1 MTVLV
6 PVLVNTPVVARIG
19 LDKMGLPAEAISP
32 EQAVDEALAAL
43 LANRVTTL
51 PRADMAAAFE
61 GMKGAVVE
69 MIKTRL
75 AAAQPAH

>member
-1 MTVLV
+1 M

-19 LDKMGLPAEAISP
+19 LDKIGLPAEAISP
-32 EQAVDEALAAL
+32 EQAVDEALTAL
-43 LANRVTTL
+43 LANRASTL
-51 PRADMAAAFE
+51 ARTDMSNAFE
-61 GMKGAVVE
+61 GMKGAVVQ